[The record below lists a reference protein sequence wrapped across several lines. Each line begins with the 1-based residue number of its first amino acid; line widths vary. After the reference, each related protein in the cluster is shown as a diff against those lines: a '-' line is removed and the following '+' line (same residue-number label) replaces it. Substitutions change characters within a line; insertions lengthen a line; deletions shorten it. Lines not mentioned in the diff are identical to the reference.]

1 MFFLPSLNGNFSG
14 TELSQ
19 QVNVRV
25 RVCVRARNLYCI
37 AGLNIFCCRST
48 KSDLWRKF
56 LLHQSKT

>member
-1 MFFLPSLNGNFSG
+1 MLFLPSLNGSFSG

-25 RVCVRARNLYCI
+25 RVCVCARSLYCI

-48 KSDLWRKF
+48 KSDL
-56 LLHQSKT
+56 